1 MGVIYS
7 HLNPNQ
13 PPVGVPLLRFI
24 AVFISLSSPG
34 GRINHKIVNA
44 AIIKAEYDPAT
55 FLTHFRELI
64 EANWLLLSLTF
75 LPEKG

>member
-1 MGVIYS
+1 MGVIYD
-7 HLNPNQ
+7 NPHQ
-13 PPVGVPLLRFI
+13 APVGVPLLRFV
-24 AVFISLSSPG
+24 AVFINPCF
-34 GRINHKIVNA
+34 GRLDHKIVNA